1 MKDFGDYLKDQ
12 RERRKWTL
20 RHAAEQI
27 GTSASRLS
35 EIERGQS
42 YHTGHATRPS
52 RELVERIARAY
63 DLPLQVLLASAGYP
77 EVNTPELSAEA
88 RIAAALFENLSP
100 ERKDLALGMLHLLAE
115 SKGTRS

>member
-1 MKDFGDYLKDQ
+1 MSDFGNYLKDQ

-42 YHTGHATRPS
+42 YHTGNATKPS
-52 RELVERIARAY
+52 RELVERIALAY

-77 EVNTPELSAEA
+77 ESGPREFSDEA
-88 RIAAALFENLSP
+88 KLVAAIFENLSP
-100 ERKDLALGMLHLLAE
+100 ERKELALGMIRLLAE
-115 SKGTRS
+115 SKDARS